1 MPLSEHEQ
9 RLLDQIERALYQDD
23 PKFATSVRSSDLRTH
38 TRRRLVRAG
47 LVLGLGVVLLLVGV
61 SSQLYF
67 VGILGFVV
75 MLGALLL
82 ALASWRRL
90 GTPQSSSTLRS
101 VDAEGRV
108 GRARKTDR
116 PARRKSAGSGGGSA
130 SLLGRLEE
138 RWNKRWDERGRG
150 Q

>member
-38 TRRRLVRAG
+38 TRRRLIRAG
-47 LVLGLGVVLLLVGV
+47 LVLVLGVVLLVVGV
-61 SSQLYF
+61 GSNVLIS
-67 VGILGFVV
+67 ILGFLV
-75 MLGALLL
+75 MLVALLL

-90 GTPQSSSTLRS
+90 GSPQSATLRS
-101 VDAEGRV
+101 VDTEGRV
-108 GRARKTDR
+108 GRSRRTDR
-116 PARRKSAGSGGGSA
+116 PARRKPSGSSGSG
-130 SLLGRLEE
+130 SLLGRFEE
-138 RWNKRWDERGRG
+138 RWNKRWDERGRE